1 VRGRASTENLS
12 MKTRSIRRYA
22 GFLACVAPVAAS
34 AQQATPTELAPVV
47 VTGSLTQQKQQDMLG
62 DVSVIKR
69 AAIERAGQSSVAEL
83 LQRQPG
89 VEINHTGGPQT
100 ATSVFLRG
108 ANANQTLLLIDGRR
122 MNTAT
127 LGSGNFQGMPLDNIE
142 RIEILRG
149 AASSLYGADAIG
161 GVINIITRQGGGDR
175 PLNIRADVG
184 YGTHDTSR
192 SSIGLDGAA
201 DGWRYALNAGYGR
214 SRGYNATAKTV
225 GGQYNKGYNG
235 DRDGYEQND
244 VSGSLGYAW
253 KPGQEIAFDF
263 YHSKMKGQYD
273 GGFDKPFNEY
283 NDRLYQTINLYTL
296 SSSNQLTDWWRS
308 TVRLSQ
314 STDTQRNQQAPGTWG
329 FPEDG
334 ETRFRTRQEQYTWQN
349 TFDLAANQTVTLGYE
364 HLKQRVSGDLFESI
378 WPAPDRIIDYG
389 VDSRITNSFFGEYRT
404 RIDRHHVQVNLRSD
418 HNTLYG
424 NKVTGGAEYGF
435 DITQQLRA
443 GIGANTGFRAPTFN
457 DLYWGNDGGTVGN
470 PNLKPESSRNIE
482 LSLHYVDD
490 STTAGIVAYRSH
502 VKDLIVWADRNDGSY
517 LWSPENVGRAE
528 LRGITLTGSQRLGQT
543 TLRASADFQDPHD
556 RDNGNTLA
564 LRARQIYRASAEH
577 RFGPAT
583 AGVEYLWSGPRY
595 ANAANTQ
602 ELGGYGL
609 VNLTAS
615 YDVSKNLTAYL
626 RWNNLFNKDYTLAR
640 GYNTPG
646 STVFLNLAW
655 RM

>member
-1 VRGRASTENLS
+1 

-108 ANANQTLLLIDGRR
+108 ANSNQTLLLIDGRR

-161 GVINIITRQGGGDR
+161 GVINIITRQGGSDR

>member
-1 VRGRASTENLS
+1 